1 MRILIADD
9 SVATAE
15 TLRSLFPALAE
26 ATARTSSGTDL
37 TIACASAQ
45 GKDCGPEDC
54 ACPAFDL
61 HDQREFEATIL
72 DTLGMALLNRG
83 CLEEGGALIK
93 RAREIRRDFFGSEH
107 PAYAISQ
114 NSFSRLRRERG
125 DYKEAEM
132 AARDALRINSE
143 TFGLKSL
150 AVATS
155 LYHLGAVQ
163 LDQGRF
169 EDAEHTAIKGLGI
182 MCTLGPAANDPN
194 NTRLLEIRGRA
205 ELYLGKAAKA
215 AATYTEL
222 LELDLEELGTR
233 EHYKYATH
241 MGNFG
246 MVKEVQ
252 GHKDQAE
259 RAYRDAIEFFVE
271 RFKNPCHPNLIDFYA
286 NLGSLLRER
295 GTGEAVREAG
305 DLFSKAVRLA
315 EQVRGEKHV
324 LVANDYAN
332 LGRWQYD
339 SRDTKGAIATLGRAL
354 DIYEQNV
361 KEAELPAEHFFLAE
375 ARTWKGR
382 VLVESNSREAAS
394 EAEPLLE
401 LAVTHWPAQLGP
413 GSVGEGMAKACLG
426 HGLFLQDKELARS
439 CKLLCEGYAIVKEKS
454 RDAAFVARVKGWV
467 EQQGCRC
474 DGC

>member
-1 MRILIADD
+1 MRILIADE
-9 SVATAE
+9 SAAKSE
-15 TLRSLFPALAE
+15 ALRSLF
-26 ATARTSSGTDL
+26 ATTADERARTGAGVDL
-37 TIACASAQ
+37 TIACASA
-45 GKDCGPEDC
+45 KDQDCAPEDC

-61 HDQREFEATIL
+61 RDQREFEAILL
-72 DTLGMALLNRG
+72 DTMGMALMNRG
-83 CLEEGGALIK
+83 CIDEGGPLIK
-93 RAREIRRDFFGSEH
+93 RAREIRCEFFGSEH

-114 NSFSRLRRERG
+114 NSFSRLQRERG
-125 DYKEAEM
+125 DYKEAET

-143 TFGLKSL
+143 TYGLKSL

-163 LDQGRF
+163 IAQGRF
-169 EDAEHTAIKGLGI
+169 DDAENTAIKGLAI

-205 ELYLGKAAKA
+205 ELYLGKAGKA

-241 MGNFG
+241 LGNFG

-252 GHKDQAE
+252 GRKEEAE

-271 RFKNPCHPNLIDFYA
+271 RFKNPCHPILIDFYA

-295 GTGEAVREAG
+295 GGDEAVKEAG
-305 DLFSKAVRLA
+305 DLFRKALKLA
-315 EQVRGEKHV
+315 EQVRGPEHV
-324 LVANDYAN
+324 LVANDHAN

-339 SRDTKGAIATLGRAL
+339 SRDTQGAIATFGKAI

-375 ARTWKGR
+375 ARTWQGR
-382 VLVESNSREAAS
+382 VLVESNNREAADS
-394 EAEPLLE
+394 AQPLLE
-401 LAVTHWPAQLGP
+401 LAITHWPAQLGP

-426 HGLFLQDKELARS
+426 HGLFLQDRDLDRS

-467 EQQGCRC
+467 DQQGCRC
-474 DGC
+474 EGC

>member
-9 SVATAE
+9 STAASDALRPFFSAT
-15 TLRSLFPALAE
+15 TQGTRT
-26 ATARTSSGTDL
+26 ATIADL
-37 TIACASAQ
+37 TIACAAAK
-45 GKDCGPEDC
+45 GNDCGPEDC
-54 ACPAFDL
+54 ACPPFDL

-72 DTLGMALLNRG
+72 DTLGMALMNRG
-83 CLEEGGALIK
+83 CIDEGGPLIE
-93 RAREIRRDFFGSEH
+93 RARTIRREFFGTEH

-114 NSFSRLRRERG
+114 NSFSRLQRERG
-125 DYKEAEM
+125 DYREAET

-143 TFGLKSL
+143 MFGLKSL

-163 LDQGRF
+163 LDAGNF
-169 EDAEHTAIKGLGI
+169 DAAEDTAIKGLGI

-205 ELYLGKAAKA
+205 ELYLGKVAKA

-233 EHYKYATH
+233 EHYKYAAH
-241 MGNFG
+241 AGNFG
-246 MVKEVQ
+246 MVKEMQ
-252 GHKDQAE
+252 GLKEQAE
-259 RAYRDAIEFFVE
+259 RAYRDAIDFFVE
-271 RFKNPCHPNLIDFYA
+271 RFRQPCHPHLIDFYA

-295 GTGEAVREAG
+295 GTAEAVKEAG
-305 DLFSKAVRLA
+305 EVFGKALKLD
-315 EQVRGEKHV
+315 EQVRGAEHV
-324 LVANDYAN
+324 LVGNDHAN

-339 SRDTKGAIATLGRAL
+339 SRDPRGAIATFGKAI

-382 VLVESNSREAAS
+382 VLVESNSREAAA

-401 LAVTHWPAQLGP
+401 LAIIHWPAQLGRS
-413 GSVGEGMAKACLG
+413 SVGEGMAKACLG

-439 CKLLCEGYAIVKEKS
+439 CKLLCDGYAIVKEKS

>member
-1 MRILIADD
+1 MRILIADE
-9 SVATAE
+9 SVAASE
-15 TLRSLFPALAE
+15 TLRSLFPATRDE
-26 ATARTSSGTDL
+26 TARTTSGTHL
-37 TIACASAQ
+37 TIACASARDQ
-45 GKDCGPEDC
+45 DCRPNDC

-61 HDQREFEATIL
+61 HDQREFEAILL

-83 CLEEGGALIK
+83 CLDEGGPLIK
-93 RAREIRRDFFGSEH
+93 RAREIRAEFFGTEH

-114 NSFSRLRRERG
+114 NSYARLQREHG
-125 DYKEAEM
+125 DFKEAES
-132 AARDALRINSE
+132 AARDALRINSQ
-143 TFGLKSL
+143 TYGLKSQ

-169 EDAEHTAIKGLGI
+169 DAAEGTAIKGLGI

-205 ELYLGKAAKA
+205 ELYLGKVAKA

-222 LELDLEELGTR
+222 LELDLEELDTR
-233 EHYKYATH
+233 EHYKFVTH
-241 MGNFG
+241 AGNFG
-246 MVKEVQ
+246 MVKEMQ
-252 GHKDQAE
+252 GQKDQAE

-295 GTGEAVREAG
+295 GTPEAVKEAG
-305 DLFSKAVRLA
+305 VLFGKALQLDQ
-315 EQVRGEKHV
+315 QVRGAEHV
-324 LVANDYAN
+324 LVANDHAN

-339 SRDTKGAIATLGRAL
+339 SNDAQCAIATFGKAI

-382 VLVESNSREAAS
+382 VLVESNNREAAC
-394 EAEPLLE
+394 EALPLLE
-401 LAVTHWPAQLGP
+401 LAIIHWPAQLGP

-426 HGLFLQDKELARS
+426 RGLFLQDKELDRA

-454 RDAAFVARVKGWV
+454 LDTAFVARVKGWV
-467 EQQGCRC
+467 DQQGCRC

>member
-1 MRILIADD
+1 MRILIADE
-9 SVATAE
+9 SVATSDA
-15 TLRSLFPALAE
+15 LRPYFPAGGQATKTSAIAE
-26 ATARTSSGTDL
+26 L
-37 TIACASAQ
+37 TIACAPAASK
-45 GKDCGPEDC
+45 GCDPEDC
-54 ACPAFDL
+54 ACPPFDL

-72 DTLGMALLNRG
+72 DTLGTALLNRG
-83 CLEEGGALIK
+83 CLDEGGPLIK
-93 RAREIRRDFFGSEH
+93 RAREIRGEFLGTEH
-107 PAYAISQ
+107 PAYALSQ
-114 NSFSRLRRERG
+114 NSYARLQREQG
-125 DYKEAEM
+125 DFKEAES

-169 EDAEHTAIKGLGI
+169 DAAEDTAIKGLGI

-205 ELYLGKAAKA
+205 ELFLGKIGKA

-222 LELDLEELGTR
+222 IELDLEELGTR
-233 EHYKYATH
+233 DHYKYAVH
-241 MGNFG
+241 AGNFG
-246 MVKEVQ
+246 MVKQMQ
-252 GHKDQAE
+252 GHRDQAE
-259 RAYRDAIEFFVE
+259 RAYREAIEFFVE

-286 NLGSLLRER
+286 NLGSLLRQR
-295 GTGEAVREAG
+295 GTAEAVKEAG
-305 DLFSKAVRLA
+305 ELFGKALKLD
-315 EQVRGEKHV
+315 EQVRGADHV
-324 LVANDYAN
+324 LVANDLAN

-339 SRDTKGAIATLGRAL
+339 SRDTEGAIATLGKAI

-382 VLVESNSREAAS
+382 VLVESNRREAAC

-401 LAVTHWPAQLGP
+401 LAITHWPAQLGP

-426 HGLFLQDKELARS
+426 HGLFLQDRDLARS

-454 RDAAFVARVKGWV
+454 RDAAFVARVKGWID
-467 EQQGCRC
+467 QQGCRC